1 MFPSVKIAILL
12 LLGAAALFVLDRL
25 ALWMERRGWLYY
37 RTKQPSSTDLGNA
50 FLELQS
56 MLEPSKRNVV
66 VVRTEEAVEEDDEG
80 DPPLPLPDWLPR
92 RRQRPEPPSG
102 EES

>member
-1 MFPSVKIAILL
+1 MKTAALL

-25 ALWMERRGWLYY
+25 ALWMEARGWIYY
-37 RTKQPSSTDLGNA
+37 RTKKPSSTDLGNA

-56 MLEPSKRNVV
+56 MLEPGKRNVV

-80 DPPLPLPDWLPR
+80 DPPLPLPDWVP